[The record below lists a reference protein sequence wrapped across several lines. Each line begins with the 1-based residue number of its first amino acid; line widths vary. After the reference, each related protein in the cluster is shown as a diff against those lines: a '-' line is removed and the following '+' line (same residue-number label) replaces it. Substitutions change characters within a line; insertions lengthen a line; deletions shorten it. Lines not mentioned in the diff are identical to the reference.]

1 MTTEQWGDPEPTPQ
15 RRIALLPLVIASLVV
30 VIAVV
35 FGLVVFGLAGATP
48 PSPEPPPAAASAAP
62 APVPSST
69 PETRERPPAGP
80 NECVDERGD
89 GQVIDID
96 SVALAR
102 DGDLLRVVVV
112 LADPLPAGTASL
124 GVHASGEAVS
134 YELVSRWED
143 GETNEF
149 YAVRT
154 DNPDDHDD
162 DKREDDRGNGG
173 HGGPDQ
179 KVDDLNPRNV
189 TAEGSVIVAFFPKDV
204 LRRLGDTVEWYAYAQ
219 ADDEVVDSCPGE
231 VTPDGFVQFA
241 G

>member
-1 MTTEQWGDPEPTPQ
+1 M
-15 RRIALLPLVIASLVV
+15 V

-48 PSPEPPPAAASAAP
+48 PAPEQPPAAASVAP

-69 PETRERPPAGP
+69 PETPERPPAGP

-89 GQVIDID
+89 GQVIDLD

-102 DGDLLRVVVV
+102 DGDLLRVVFV
-112 LADPLPAGTASL
+112 LADPLPAGSASL
-124 GVHASGEAVS
+124 AVYASSDAAS

-143 GETNEF
+143 GEINEF

-154 DNPDDHDD
+154 DNRDDQDD
-162 DKREDDRGNGG
+162 ERGDDRSNSG

-204 LRRLGDTVEWYAYAQ
+204 LRRLGDSVEWYAYAQ

-231 VTPDGFVQFA
+231 VTPDGVVQFA
-241 G
+241 S